1 MARSDVSL
9 MIRGVWYV
17 ALAALALSFAG
28 PTLAQEPLQV
38 RPILRLET
46 GMHTG
51 PIRAAAVDGSGKI
64 LATVSDDRTA
74 RLWSLS
80 NGELIRVLRPEIGPG
95 AEGRLFSV
103 AMSPDGRFIVTA
115 GSTGFEREKG
125 SSFYVFETS
134 TGQLVKRVGG
144 LPEAV
149 NRLAWSPDGR
159 YVAAGLLGAN
169 GIRLFETNEWREVS
183 RDADYAGAVY
193 GLAFDRTGRLAVTAF
208 DGNIRLYNPEL
219 QPVAK
224 AKAPRDARLETVAF
238 SPNGNAL
245 AVGYTD
251 MLNVD
256 VLSVPELH
264 RVAVANVSG
273 LTGGNLGQVAWAADG
288 TLLAGGTHWS
298 ATTGSPIF
306 RWTDSRWA
314 KRATLAAADGTV
326 MGIVALGDGGFVYV
340 TADPA
345 VGRYDARQSRVL
357 YREPD
362 IADLRGQIEKLRLS
376 SDGAHV
382 AFGLAKGGRK
392 PVWFDVAARTLNSA
406 SAPGDMMSADLA
418 SLPVRGWQNE
428 VAPTVAGK
436 PLVLEKNEISRSLA
450 IAQDRRSFV
459 LGTEWYVRRFSS
471 GGGEIWRERVPA
483 PVWAVDISGDGR
495 TVVAALGNGTIRWY
509 RSEDGKRL
517 LTLFPDRDG
526 KRWVLFTPEGYYD
539 ASPGGEDLIGWHV
552 NRGLDKAADFFPV
565 SRFRERFY
573 RPAAVSA
580 VLQTL
585 DVGKALQQ
593 AGTPAAPST
602 PFRLPPVVTILSP
615 RDGAAVSGSTVEVRY
630 LVRSPSGERVTG
642 VQVQIDGRPLEG
654 ERGAVR
660 LEDGP
665 AAPGAEREGSI
676 MVPLEQDETISL
688 IARAGER
695 AGEAANVKVIW
706 KGERPHTAPNGRL
719 FLLAV
724 GVSAYRDETLKLRY
738 SAKDAAGVV
747 AAFKEQEGG
756 LYREVVPKLLL
767 DGEATRDAILKGL
780 EWLEETTMKQDVAM
794 VFLAG
799 HGMNDK
805 FGEYYFLAQ
814 DSDPNNLKMT
824 GLPNSELAKTLSRV
838 AGKALFF
845 FDTCHSGSVSV
856 GGGAGLPDINGVAN
870 ALSSDENGL
879 VVFAASTGRE
889 FAVERDEWGHG
900 AFSEALI
907 EALTGKADPGF
918 YRNGLITVNFLDTWL
933 EERVGKL
940 TRDQQHPIS
949 VRPRAVRDFA
959 VAEEKR

>member
-1 MARSDVSL
+1 MMTELR
-9 MIRGVWYV
+9 I
-17 ALAALALSFAG
+17 LAIAGLALLSAAAA
-28 PTLAQEPLQV
+28 PAQEPPKV

-46 GMHTG
+46 GMHTA
-51 PIRAAAVDGSGKI
+51 PIRAAAVDAAGGM
-64 LATVSDDRTA
+64 LVTVSDDRTA

-80 NGELIRVLRPEIGPG
+80 TGELIRVLRPEIGPG
-95 AEGRLFSV
+95 AEERLFTV
-103 AMSPDGRFIVTA
+103 AMSPDARFVVTG
-115 GSTGFEREKG
+115 GSTGFEPEKG
-125 SSFYVFETS
+125 SSFYLFETA
-134 TGQLVKRVGG
+134 TGRLVRRISG

-169 GIRLFETNEWREVS
+169 GIRLFETKEWREVS
-183 RDADYAGAVY
+183 RDTDYTGAVY
-193 GLAFDRTGRLAVTAF
+193 GLGFDVSGRLAAAAF
-208 DGNIRLYNPEL
+208 DGNIRLYNPTL
-219 QPVAK
+219 QPIAK
-224 AKAPRDARLETVAF
+224 AKATGGARPETVAF
-238 SPNGNAL
+238 SPNGSAL
-245 AVGYTD
+245 AVGYADT
-251 MLNVD
+251 LNVD
-256 VLSVPELH
+256 IFSVSEL
-264 RVAVANVSG
+264 RRIAPANVSG
-273 LTGGNLGQVAWAADG
+273 LAGGNLGQVAWAADG

-298 ATTGSPIF
+298 AATGSPIF
-306 RWTDSRWA
+306 HWTDSRWA
-314 KRATLAAADGTV
+314 KRTTLAAADGTV

-345 VGRYDARQSRVL
+345 IGRYDARQTRILHS
-357 YREPD
+357 EPST
-362 IADLRGQIEKLRLS
+362 ADLRGQIEKLRLS

-382 AFGLAKGGRK
+382 AFGLEKGGRK
-392 PVWFDVAARTLNSA
+392 PVWFDADARMLNTA
-406 SAPGDMMSADLA
+406 SAPGDMVSADAA
-418 SLPVRGWQNE
+418 SLPVRGWQNQS
-428 VAPTVAGK
+428 APTLAGK
-436 PLVLEKNEISRSLA
+436 PLALEKDETSRSLA
-450 IAQDRRSFV
+450 IAPDRQSFV
-459 LGTEWYVRRFSS
+459 LGTEWYVRCFGSD
-471 GGGEIWRERVPA
+471 GKEIWRERVPS

-495 TVVAALGNGTIRWY
+495 LAVAALGNGTIRWY
-509 RSEDGKRL
+509 RYKDGKRL
-517 LTLFPDRDG
+517 LTLFPDHDG
-526 KRWVLFTPEGYYD
+526 RRWVLFTPSGFYD
-539 ASPGGEDLIGWHV
+539 ASPAGEDLIGWHV
-552 NRGLDKAADFFPV
+552 NRGSDKAADWFPA
-565 SRFRERFY
+565 SRFRDQFY
-573 RPAAVSA
+573 RPAAVGA
-580 VLQTL
+580 VLRTL
-585 DVGKALQQ
+585 DLEEALSQT
-593 AGTPAAPST
+593 ASRAEWKTPP
-602 PFRLPPVVTILSP
+602 PLPPIVTILSP
-615 RDGAAVSGSTVEVRY
+615 REGEEVSGSTVEVRY
-630 LVRSPSGERVTG
+630 VVRSPSGEKVTG

-665 AAPGAEREGSI
+665 AAPGAEREGSVV
-676 MVPLEQDETISL
+676 VPLERDGTISL

-706 KGERPHTAPNGRL
+706 KGERPHTAPNGKL
-719 FLLAV
+719 YLLAV
-724 GVSAYRDETLKLRY
+724 GVSAYRDDSLKLRY

-747 AAFKEQEGG
+747 AAFKQQEGG
-756 LYREVVPKLLL
+756 LYREVVPKPLL
-767 DGEATRDAILKGL
+767 DEGATRDAILKGL
-780 EWLEETTMKQDVAM
+780 AWLEETTTPHDVAM

-856 GGGAGLPDINGVAN
+856 SGAAGLPDINGVAN

-918 YRNGLITVNFLDTWL
+918 YRNGRITVNFLDSWL
-933 EERVGKL
+933 EERVSKL

-959 VAEEKR
+959 VAEEK